1 MPATVG
7 ADGAGC
13 RRPPQ
18 DPCGDQAGEAA
29 ALVLEPPELLDDE
42 DDDEEV
48 EDEVDE
54 LEDESADPE
63 VDVDAAGEVAVVLE
77 RLSVL

>member
-1 MPATVG
+1 M
-7 ADGAGC
+7 
-13 RRPPQ
+13 
-18 DPCGDQAGEAA
+18 
-29 ALVLEPPELLDDE
+29 LEPPELLDDEDDE

-54 LEDESADPE
+54 VEDESADPE